1 MRVNDILS
9 ELEKQIGPLEKQSE
23 TAKIYLK
30 KKEELKTLDVNMF
43 LLENQRLQEQLKD
56 AQEKY
61 DIASEDLEN
70 TSKQYENIKEEYE
83 KIEGQITLLDE
94 TIEKNRSGKLF

>member
-1 MRVNDILS
+1 MDNNNRAVSYTHLDVYKRQEQQNLVRVNDILS

-43 LLENQRLQEQLKD
+43 LLENQRLQEQMCIRDSIWCL
-56 AQEKY
+56 
-61 DIASEDLEN
+61 
-70 TSKQYENIKEEYE
+70 
-83 KIEGQITLLDE
+83 
-94 TIEKNRSGKLF
+94 